1 MVTVGGLT
9 FRCSVDGEPQLEPV
23 RVADLN
29 IFQLRSQK
37 DVFLSLNTGRDD
49 IFKLLREH
57 KFTLQVKCYHIVN
70 ILLTANIRL
79 WFIKLTWLANSRWH
93 TVLSSGSFIIAVMIC
108 SMGVMPVIT
117 PSTRS
122 GYINR
127 APLNTRLYVCR
138 HPCVLWSQLDLQV
151 RLNEMFIKA

>member
-1 MVTVGGLT
+1 MKVVAVGGLT

-57 KFTLQVKCYHIVN
+57 KFILQ
-70 ILLTANIRL
+70 
-79 WFIKLTWLANSRWH
+79 SR
-93 TVLSSGSFIIAVMIC
+93 SN
-108 SMGVMPVIT
+108 VIT
-117 PSTRS
+117 
-122 GYINR
+122 
-127 APLNTRLYVCR
+127 
-138 HPCVLWSQLDLQV
+138 
-151 RLNEMFIKA
+151 